1 MPWISKSNVGG
12 SGTYYGP
19 SEFYE
24 YAQAI
29 FHTQDWLYG
38 EWSEDKLKAYE
49 ALNRVPIF
57 GDYMDYLLDQRSD
70 SEYLQRYGMDYSDI
84 HDPRKLKQT
93 SSGSALVGNSINFV
107 SRNVSRLY
115 RH

>member
-1 MPWISKSNVGG
+1 MSWISRKNAGG

-24 YAQAI
+24 FSQAL
-29 FHTQDWLYG
+29 FHTKEWLYG
-38 EWSEDKLKAYE
+38 EWNEDKLKTYE
-49 ALNRVPIF
+49 ALNRVPVF
-57 GDYMDYLLDQRSD
+57 SDYMDYILDQRSD
-70 SEYLQRYGMDYSDI
+70 SEYMARYGLGYSDI

-93 SSGSALVGNSINFV
+93 SSGSVFIGNSINFV

-115 RH
+115 K